1 MQDARTNEAATADSA
16 GRRAEAARP
25 DPRDPE
31 AIVAALTRPP
41 FPVDPYP
48 LYAALREAA
57 PIFRSEDG
65 FWYATSYAAA
75 EAVFRDP
82 ALGQGRGRESRIR
95 SDPRYADS
103 PTLQTLGHMLPFLDP
118 PDHTRLRHL
127 IARAFT
133 PRAVERMRAYLER
146 RVDGLLDELAERGRG
161 ELMHDLAD
169 HVPVAVICE
178 MLGAPGD
185 RHADLVAWAD
195 RLVAAVHSTV
205 TDAELAWADEGARLF
220 REYVGGLIEAR
231 RREPQ
236 DDLLTALVQAE
247 SEDDALDAQELLST
261 ACVFIGAGIENTKHF
276 IGSGLAW
283 LIRERDAADRARR
296 DPKALARALEEVL
309 RLEPPVQ
316 IAIPRIALADTEV
329 AGAKIRKGERLC
341 AVMAAA
347 NRDPVA
353 FPSPDVFDPDRVG
366 PPNLSLAMGTHFC
379 TGAGLARLEAQ
390 VVVGRFLAR
399 FPNARLLVDPPPF
412 RDEIRPTL
420 RGHATVE
427 VELGL

>member
-1 MQDARTNEAATADSA
+1 MTTPDALVR
-16 GRRAEAARP
+16 
-25 DPRDPE
+25 
-31 AIVAALTRPP
+31 ALTQPP
-41 FPVDPYP
+41 FPDDPYP
-48 LYAALREAA
+48 LFAALREQA
-57 PIFRSEDG
+57 PIFRAEDG

-75 EAVFRDP
+75 EAVFRNP

-103 PTLQTLGHMLPFLDP
+103 AALQTLGHMLPFMDP

-133 PRAVERMRAYLER
+133 PRAVERMRAFLEN
-146 RVDGLLDELAERGRG
+146 RVDGILDALAEKGHG
-161 ELMHDLAD
+161 ELMHDLAN

-205 TDAELAWADEGARLF
+205 SDAELAYADEGARRF
-220 REYVGGLIEAR
+220 REYVGGLIEERRAR
-231 RREPQ
+231 PV

-247 SEDDALDAQELLST
+247 GEDDSLDAQELLST

-276 IGSGLAW
+276 IGTGLAG
-283 LIRERDAADRARR
+283 LIRYRTSRESIGDERFDPLDTRA
-296 DPKALARALEEVL
+296 LGRALEEVL

-316 IAIPRIALADTEV
+316 IAIPRIALEETEL
-329 AGAKIRKGERLC
+329 AGARIAKGDRLC

-347 NRDPVA
+347 NRDPAA
-353 FPSPDVFDPDRVG
+353 FPDPDVFDPDRSG

-379 TGAGLARLEAQ
+379 TGAGLARLEGL
-390 VVVGRFLAR
+390 VTVERFLAR
-399 FPNARLLVDPPPF
+399 FPKARLLEDPPPY
-412 RDEIRPTL
+412 RNDIRPTL
-420 RGHATVE
+420 RGYAKLE
-427 VELGL
+427 VDLGL

>member
-1 MQDARTNEAATADSA
+1 MTT
-16 GRRAEAARP
+16 P
-25 DPRDPE
+25 DDLVR
-31 AIVAALTRPP
+31 ALTQPP
-41 FPVDPYP
+41 FPDDPYP
-48 LYAALREAA
+48 LFAELRERA
-57 PIFRSEDG
+57 PIFRAEDG

-95 SDPRYADS
+95 SDPRYAES
-103 PTLQTLGHMLPFLDP
+103 AALQTLGHMLPFMDP
-118 PDHTRLRHL
+118 PDHTRLRQL

-133 PRAVERMRAYLER
+133 PRAVERMRGFLER
-146 RVDGLLDELAERGRG
+146 HVDALLDALAGKGRG
-161 ELMHDLAD
+161 ELMQDLAN

-195 RLVAAVHSTV
+195 RLVSAVHSTV
-205 TDAELAWADEGARLF
+205 TDAELAHADEGARCF
-220 REYVGGLIEAR
+220 RDYVGGLIEAR
-231 RREPQ
+231 RSHPE

-276 IGSGLAW
+276 IGGGLAA
-283 LIRERDAADRARR
+283 LIHRRSAGADPARAAGPEPGGTATDARA
-296 DPKALARALEEVL
+296 LGRALEEVL

-316 IAIPRIALADTEV
+316 IAIPRIALEATEI
-329 AGAKIRKGERLC
+329 AGARIAKGDRLC

-347 NRDPVA
+347 NRDPAVYRD
-353 FPSPDVFDPDRVG
+353 PDAFDPDRAG

-379 TGAGLARLEAQ
+379 TGAGLARLEAS
-390 VVVGRFLAR
+390 VTVGRFLAR
-399 FPNARLLVDPPPF
+399 FPNARLTAEALAYR
-412 RDEIRPTL
+412 RDIRPTL
-420 RGHATVE
+420 RGLAALE
-427 VELGL
+427 VELGV

>member
-1 MQDARTNEAATADSA
+1 LTDPDALVR
-16 GRRAEAARP
+16 
-25 DPRDPE
+25 
-31 AIVAALTRPP
+31 ALTQPP
-41 FPVDPYP
+41 FPDDPYP
-48 LYAALREAA
+48 LFAALRESA
-57 PIFRSEDG
+57 PIFRAEDG

-75 EAVFRDP
+75 EAVFRNP

-103 PTLQTLGHMLPFLDP
+103 AALQTLGHMLPFMDP
-118 PDHTRLRHL
+118 PDHTRLRQL

-133 PRAVERMRAYLER
+133 PRAVERMRGFLER
-146 RVDGLLDELAERGRG
+146 RVDALLDALAEKGRG
-161 ELMHDLAD
+161 ELMQDLAN

-205 TDAELAWADEGARLF
+205 SDAELAYADEGARRF

-231 RREPQ
+231 RSHPE

-276 IGSGLAW
+276 IGNGLAA
-283 LIRERDAADRARR
+283 LIRRNATTREEWGANGSAAARPPVGGSAPT
-296 DPKALARALEEVL
+296 DSKALSRALEEVL

-316 IAIPRIALADTEV
+316 IAIPRVALEATEI
-329 AGAKIRKGERLC
+329 AGARIAKGDRLC

-347 NRDPVA
+347 NRDPAVY
-353 FPSPDVFDPDRVG
+353 PDPDVFDAERVG

-379 TGAGLARLEAQ
+379 TGAGLARLEGL
-390 VVVGRFLAR
+390 VVVERFLAR
-399 FPNARLLVDPPPF
+399 FPKARLLDESPPL
-412 RDEIRPTL
+412 RSDIRPTL
-420 RGHATVE
+420 RGYAALE
-427 VELGL
+427 VDLGL

>member
-1 MQDARTNEAATADSA
+1 MTDPDALVR
-16 GRRAEAARP
+16 
-25 DPRDPE
+25 
-31 AIVAALTRPP
+31 ALTQPP
-41 FPVDPYP
+41 FPDDPYP
-48 LYAALREAA
+48 LFAALRESA
-57 PIFRSEDG
+57 PIFRAEDG

-75 EAVFRDP
+75 EAVFRNP

-103 PTLQTLGHMLPFLDP
+103 AALQTLGHMLPFMDP
-118 PDHTRLRHL
+118 PDHTRLRQL

-133 PRAVERMRAYLER
+133 PRAVERMRGFLER
-146 RVDGLLDELAERGRG
+146 RVDALLDALAEKGRG
-161 ELMHDLAD
+161 ELMEDLAN

-195 RLVAAVHSTV
+195 RLVSAVHSTV
-205 TDAELAWADEGARLF
+205 SDAELAHADEGARRF

-231 RREPQ
+231 RSHPE

-276 IGSGLAW
+276 IGNGLAA
-283 LIRERDAADRARR
+283 LIRRNATTREGKGKNGSDASRPPVGGSAATDS
-296 DPKALARALEEVL
+296 KALSRALEEVL

-316 IAIPRIALADTEV
+316 IAIPRVALEATEV
-329 AGAKIRKGERLC
+329 AGARIARGDRLC

-347 NRDPVA
+347 NRDPAVY
-353 FPSPDVFDPDRVG
+353 PDPDVFDPERVG

-379 TGAGLARLEAQ
+379 TGAGLARLEGL
-390 VVVGRFLAR
+390 VVVERFLAR
-399 FPNARLLVDPPPF
+399 FPKARLLDDSPPL
-412 RDEIRPTL
+412 RNDIRPTL
-420 RGHATVE
+420 RGYAALDVD
-427 VELGL
+427 LGL